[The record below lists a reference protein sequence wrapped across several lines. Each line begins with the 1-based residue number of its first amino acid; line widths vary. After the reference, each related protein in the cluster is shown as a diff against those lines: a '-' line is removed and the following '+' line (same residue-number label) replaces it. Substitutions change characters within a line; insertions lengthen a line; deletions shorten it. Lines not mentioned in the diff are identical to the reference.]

1 MDNQEYG
8 RLVTEFYRQL
18 NVELALGKSQLHEP
32 VSTGKMLSDFI
43 TNLNYDLASSFLAKL
58 DMQWA
63 IFLDKINEYPEYYW
77 LSEQA
82 SAYVYEQAE
91 TVFNKYLVH
100 GYTIDSSSDNHPY
113 SRIVIEALS
122 AGPHLPYQ
130 VEKALSDQLAS
141 FNHDKKYDSIHDR
154 QHHEIKKRVHDLV
167 IHFKEQ
173 SGMTENVQL
182 KKLFDKMGETG
193 AYFLNQY

>member
-1 MDNQEYG
+1 MDNQEYS

-32 VSTGKMLSDFI
+32 VSTGKLLSDFI
-43 TNLNYDLASSFLAKL
+43 TNLNQDLAASFLSKL
-58 DMQWA
+58 DVQWSV
-63 IFLDKINEYPEYYW
+63 FLDKINEYPEYYW

-91 TVFNKYLVH
+91 TVFKKYLVH
-100 GYTIDSSSDNHPY
+100 GYTSESSSDNHPY

-130 VEKALSDQLAS
+130 VEKALSDRLTS
-141 FNHDKKYDSIHDR
+141 FNHDKKYDSTHDR
-154 QHHEIKKRVHDLV
+154 QHYKIKKRVHDLV
-167 IHFKEQ
+167 IHFQEQ
-173 SGMTENVQL
+173 SRMTENAQL
-182 KKLFDKMGETG
+182 KKLFDKMSQTGEK
-193 AYFLNQY
+193 FLNQY